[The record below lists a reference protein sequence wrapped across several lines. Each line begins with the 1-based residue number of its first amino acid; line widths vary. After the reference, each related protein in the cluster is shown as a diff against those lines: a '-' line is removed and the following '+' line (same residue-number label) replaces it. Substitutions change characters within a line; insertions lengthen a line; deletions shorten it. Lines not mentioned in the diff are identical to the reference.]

1 MNIEDIKFKNFAVDK
16 PYPKVTTN
24 SNDVALQNRI
34 LNAYTGRHS
43 ELTCVNQYIYQSF
56 ITNTPNAQSNLNHLS
71 NLLMEIAKVE
81 MHHLRILAKILVSM
95 GANPKFCTH
104 IDNNDA
110 ICNYWSG
117 SYVKYITSI
126 PDFLKQNIEDEKGA
140 VKDYT
145 SIIESTN
152 DTNIKEVLARIIE
165 DEKSHIAI
173 FTAILE
179 LL

>member
-1 MNIEDIKFKNFAVDK
+1 MNIEDINFKNFMLNK
-16 PYPKVTTN
+16 SYPKVTTT
-24 SNDVALQNRI
+24 SKDIVLQNQL
-34 LNAYTGRHS
+34 LNVYTGRSS
-43 ELTCVNQYIYQSF
+43 ELTCINQYIYQSF
-56 ITNTPNAQSNLNHLS
+56 ITNTPNALSNLNHLS

-104 IDNNDA
+104 VDNNDA

-126 PDFLKQNIEDEKGA
+126 PDFLKQNIEGEKMA
-140 VKDYT
+140 IREYT
-145 SIIESTN
+145 NIIESTN
-152 DTNIKEVLARIIE
+152 DENIKEILERIIE

-173 FTAILE
+173 FTAVLE